1 MKLNICFYAIKQ
13 FSKLLISVPRSFL
26 PSSFSFF
33 LFLWC
38 NTFIDYAPFKPIT
51 KRWLYFPGLC
61 SMTLLLT
68 YFVQSILY
76 LLISYPYLCS
86 LSFSTGLFAFLF
98 DLYVS
103 FIFSIIHI
111 AIIFSQSL
119 LYVLTLCTIC
129 HRSSD
134 WKRVFSERIDSF
146 SFSL

>member
-1 MKLNICFYAIKQ
+1 MQSSNSANCLFLSTI
-13 FSKLLISVPRSFL
+13 PSFL
-26 PSSFSFF
+26 PPFLSFS
-33 LFLWC
+33 LIQY
-38 NTFIDYAPFKPIT
+38 FIDYAPFKPIT
-51 KRWLYFPGLC
+51 KRWLYFLGLC

-103 FIFSIIHI
+103 LVFSIIHF

-119 LYVLTLCTIC
+119 LYVLTLYTIC

-134 WKRVFSERIDSF
+134 
-146 SFSL
+146 